1 MTAPL
6 NNVSIIIVTYQGDGL
21 TKNCLDSL
29 AATCGAM
36 PQVVV
41 VDNSPSEATTRFAVN
56 PGVSCRRLEQQ
67 STRQRAISKSVLA
80 QFQILN
86 SSIV

>member
-1 MTAPL
+1 MAGRL
-6 NNVSIIIVTYQGDGL
+6 DDVSIIIVTYQGDGL
-21 TKNCLDSL
+21 TKNRLDSL
-29 AATCGAM
+29 AATCGTM

-41 VDNSPSEATTRFAVN
+41 VDNSTSAATRQLVSGYENAVYVPSEGN
-56 PGVSCRRLEQQ
+56 L
-67 STRQRAISKSVLA
+67 RQRAISKSVLA